1 MELSKKQATVFYAS
15 LAITLVLGVVSYAF
29 NLLPEWLILSVGAI
43 ELIGWIGFVLWLI
56 KTNADKQKENS

>member
-1 MELSKKQATVFYAS
+1 VELTKKQATVFYAS
-15 LAITLVLGVVSYAF
+15 LAITLVFGVVSYTF
-29 NLLPEWLILSVGAI
+29 NLIPEWLILGVGAI